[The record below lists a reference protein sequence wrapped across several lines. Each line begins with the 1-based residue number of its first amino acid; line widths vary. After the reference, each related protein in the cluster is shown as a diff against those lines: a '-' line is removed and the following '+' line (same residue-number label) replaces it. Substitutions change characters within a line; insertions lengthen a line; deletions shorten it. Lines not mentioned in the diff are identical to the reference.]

1 MYVLPLKLF
10 CVTKLCYKYYDY
22 ITDSFTS
29 IYAHNTLLKFSLLR
43 EHFNIWQFH
52 HGAYNNSL
60 SPANTQKF
68 GQLHCGKCFVK
79 VDKF

>member
-1 MYVLPLKLF
+1 MYVLQLKLF

-29 IYAHNTLLKFSLLR
+29 IYAHNTLLTFLLLR

-52 HGAYNNSL
+52 HGA
-60 SPANTQKF
+60 
-68 GQLHCGKCFVK
+68 
-79 VDKF
+79 

>member
-29 IYAHNTLLKFSLLR
+29 IYARNTLLKFSLLR

-52 HGAYNNSL
+52 HGA
-60 SPANTQKF
+60 
-68 GQLHCGKCFVK
+68 
-79 VDKF
+79 